1 MFASVQRGPSSVFS
15 VPYQTAH
22 VLPLSNRLC
31 TAVQAVLARKIRRYP
46 RALRVPLKLT
56 PRDVKSFFL
65 FPKTPGWSCDVTVYT
80 CTRARAGRVCACGL
94 VFKGLELSAKTYY
107 CTRPV
112 LLHTTL
118 RRCYYYTIRRQWLS
132 LRARAPGA
140 TTLLLRIFVGKLPR
154 RPVVSKERKRKRGGM
169 AASCALT
176 TARWF
181 CFVFFQGWARGHVC
195 SKVPNPNLGSFATIC
210 PSLIELPV
218 DSQQPSILSLINNR
232 FFCKIPCKIN
242 ALIIE

>member
-1 MFASVQRGPSSVFS
+1 MFARARP
-15 VPYQTAH
+15 
-22 VLPLSNRLC
+22 
-31 TAVQAVLARKIRRYP
+31 RKIPRHP

-56 PRDVKSFFL
+56 PHDVKSFFFL
-65 FPKTPGWSCDVTVYT
+65 FPKTPGWSCDVIVYT
-80 CTRARAGRVCACGL
+80 NIHARAGRVCTCGL

-118 RRCYYYTIRRQWLS
+118 RRCYYYTIRRRWLS
-132 LRARAPGA
+132 LRARARAPGA

-154 RPVVSKERKRKRGGM
+154 RPVVSKERKRKRGGT

-218 DSQQPSILSLINNR
+218 DSHSRQSCLL
-232 FFCKIPCKIN
+232 
-242 ALIIE
+242 LIIGSFVKFHVK